1 MKLICCVVA
10 LALAGCLTF
19 GPNSVPDPKPNPVR
33 TALERD
39 NRAILERAVKCDA
52 WWPDYLGWG
61 GSGSSRGGPDACFER
76 NYHYQFR
83 CVKDESK
90 CKVSGEG
97 WLLPSA
103 EYPRVIDATHLAMC
117 ELIMRE
123 GGTVTHNK
131 KSGSTFE
138 LDYTIGSV
146 AGRLRGR
153 IGPMDPPLNAPP
165 NYKQDYTS
173 LAVDFREENA
183 PKK

>member
-1 MKLICCVVA
+1 MKPICCVVA
-10 LALAGCLTF
+10 LALTGCLTF
-19 GPNSVPDPKPNPVR
+19 GPKNEPEPKANPVR
-33 TALERD
+33 AALERD

-52 WWPDYLGWG
+52 WCPDFLGWSG
-61 GSGSSRGGPDACFER
+61 GGRSGSGPEGYFER
-76 NYHYQFR
+76 DFYYQFR
-83 CVKDESK
+83 CLKDESQRG
-90 CKVSGEG
+90 VSGAG

-117 ELIMRE
+117 ELVMRE
-123 GGTVTHNK
+123 GGKVTHNK

-138 LDYTIGSV
+138 LDYTIGGV

-153 IGPMDPPLNAPP
+153 IGPMEPPLNAPP